1 MDHEALLYADPLQRS
16 CAIVVEVT
24 DEFKADTGLLSH
36 AEKTKALRLR
46 TPEAQRNFYARR
58 TLLRRLLAHWS
69 NTTPAA
75 LPSFDHNPFGKP
87 ILAGSPIHFNISHS
101 KHYFAFYFGPGEGG
115 IDIEVMSDTGPFMA
129 IREEHFHPE
138 EIPMSKN
145 DEGFYTIWTRKEAVL
160 KAAGTGLT
168 EGLNTLDC
176 SSSFCAVN
184 DRRFSLFTRT
194 HAHTVCSI
202 ALAQPAGPACE
213 WYFVSAR
220 NLERE
225 LTSAAAQ

>member
-1 MDHEALLYADPLQRS
+1 MEHQTLLYTDPLQRS

-24 DEFKADTGLLSH
+24 EEFKADTGLLSP
-36 AEKTKALRLR
+36 EERTKALRLR

-69 NTTPAA
+69 NTTPEA
-75 LPSFDHNPFGKP
+75 LPSFDYNPFGKP

-101 KHYFAFYFGPGEGG
+101 KQYFACYFGPDEGG
-115 IDIEVMSDTGPFMA
+115 IDIEVMRDAGSFMA
-129 IREEHFHPE
+129 IREENFHPE
-138 EIPMSKN
+138 EIPMSKTN
-145 DEGFYTIWTRKEAVL
+145 EGFYTIWTRKEAVL

-168 EGLNTLDC
+168 DGLNTLDC
-176 SSSFCAVN
+176 SSSVCAVN
-184 DRRFSLFTRT
+184 DRRFSLMTRV
-194 HAHTVCSI
+194 HSQTVCSI
-202 ALAQPAGPACE
+202 ALAQPNGPDCE

-225 LTSAAAQ
+225 LSSAATP